1 METGEGPPLHAE
13 ARVAIVQS
21 QLDDIAVAVESHAL
35 GLGMLLDSLMS
46 LVERHHQEA
55 TTTPRACAADADAG
69 ELTYDHETMLRFR
82 EPLIMVCQFHDR
94 LRQRIEHVRAALAPL
109 PAEPPSP
116 GQLAG
121 EVLRLFPFDEERL
134 VNAGLA
140 GVEDSSDE
148 DAAPDLEIF

>member
-1 METGEGPPLHAE
+1 METRDGPPLHAE

-21 QLDDIAVAVESHAL
+21 QLADIAVAVESHAL
-35 GLGMLLDSLMS
+35 SLGMLLESLMS

-55 TTTPRACAADADAG
+55 TTRPHAAAAIA

-94 LRQRIEHVRAALAPL
+94 LRQRIEHVLAALAPL

-116 GQLAG
+116 SQLAG

-140 GVEDSSDE
+140 GVEDSLDE
-148 DAAPDLEIF
+148 DAAPDLEMF